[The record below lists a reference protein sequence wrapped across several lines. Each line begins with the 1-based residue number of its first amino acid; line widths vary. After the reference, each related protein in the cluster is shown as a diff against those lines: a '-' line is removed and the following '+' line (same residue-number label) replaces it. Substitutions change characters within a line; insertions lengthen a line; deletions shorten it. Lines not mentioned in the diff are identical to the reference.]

1 MTEINYPEEIN
12 IKILFHQSITLKRLI
27 LKYYFINQL
36 PRRGERFIEKT
47 KFHTINLRPRRG
59 RTTI

>member
-27 LKYYFINQL
+27 LKYYFINRV
-36 PRRGERFIEKT
+36 PRRDERFIEKT
-47 KFHTINLRPRRG
+47 KFHTTNLRPRRG